1 MKGGGGHA
9 RRGPF
14 LCNKDIGLV
23 SRDSE
28 NKAPMTQEC
37 ETGGQRLG
45 GGAAFLRAVC
55 RKL

>member
-1 MKGGGGHA
+1 MGV
-9 RRGPF
+9 RGEDHF
-14 LCNKDIGLV
+14 LCNKDIGLF

-45 GGAAFLRAVC
+45 RGGFSEGGLQEALE
-55 RKL
+55 